1 MSRRQVSIFING
13 RSVENT
19 LKGIRSEK
27 TKINNEL
34 QNMTIGT
41 EEYQK
46 KAAELRKINKIM
58 GDHYEGIKGTES
70 AWQKI
75 TKGAGKFIAIA
86 GVAFTAETIISYGT
100 ELFKLGSEM
109 EVLGKKAQ
117 TVFAEALP
125 AVTRAA
131 EENATAMG
139 LTTSAYIDAATSIGD
154 LLIPM
159 GFARQEAA
167 EISTNLVDLSGAL
180 AEWTGGQVEAE
191 EVTRIL
197 GKAMLGEREE
207 LKQLGIAINEADVQA
222 RLAEKGLKDL
232 TGEMLQQAKAAAT
245 LELIT
250 EKSADAQAA
259 YANNTGTLVRTQ
271 AELRAQL
278 ESIRETLAT
287 ALVPAFARLLN
298 VAAGFVDVISDYTAL
313 SLADQLSEERD
324 ELNLL
329 VTQITDTNIA
339 QEDRNKLIGQ
349 LQTQYPD
356 FLGNLDAETVTNEQL
371 GKRLQEVNDQYIYRI
386 ALQREDEKIQ
396 KAAET
401 VAQRQAAVA
410 EKELEVR
417 QKIIQYNE
425 DWKLGLDLTNKS
437 LEEQVQLTREALI
450 ANDAAGEG
458 YRAAA
463 GLAASGQALLEK
475 RLDNSKTELENFQKF
490 REELRKTLEQQLGIS
505 APEENEEQSS
515 GKTTI
520 SPTPDE
526 IAAQKERAQ
535 KLAEER
541 ARQAEQ
547 ELKQRERLLQRLA
560 DTTQKFQEEARLA
573 MMEEDEAQLE
583 RIRLQFEKQIA
594 IAAELERQGMEEA
607 TALRIELERL
617 QQEALQMARFEQN
630 EALIEEEMAAIS
642 DQIDAELELEEE
654 KTERILAEIDRRNDA
669 ERKKE
674 RERQAEEIS
683 AQKKQFEE
691 IATVA
696 GATSSIISSAL
707 QLVGDE
713 AARNTVQGKVL
724 ALIQI
729 GLKTAEGIANAVA
742 AGSGIPFPGNLPAI
756 ASGIAAVTTGIAG
769 ARQALQN
776 TPAVPQ
782 RKEGGYVGVMGQDDG
797 ILYQARYVGRRKTG
811 MITGGP
817 ALVDTVGGPVLA
829 NERGSEYFV
838 NHRALQNPV
847 VMDHVR
853 AIDNI
858 VRMRQFQA
866 GGFTSP
872 PSSPSEPASTGNA
885 IPLQELQQM
894 TAAVQRLNGILSGG
908 IVAVIDDDS
917 VVDLRNR
924 TQKLID
930 ASGGVI

>member
-34 QNMTIGT
+34 QNMTLGT
-41 EEYQK
+41 EAYQK
-46 KAAELRKINKIM
+46 KAAELRKIN
-58 GDHYEGIKGTES
+58 GLLSDHYEGIKGTES
-70 AWQKI
+70 AYDKLR
-75 TKGAGKFIAIA
+75 KGAGQFLSIAA
-86 GVAFTAETIISYGT
+86 ASFTAEAIISYGA
-100 ELFKLGSEM
+100 ELFRLGTEM
-109 EVLGKKAQ
+109 EVLGEKAKV
-117 TVFAEALP
+117 VFGEALP
-125 AVTRAA
+125 AVTLAA

-139 LTTSAYIDAATSIGD
+139 LTVGEYIDAAAAIGD
-154 LLIPM
+154 LLVPM

-167 EISTNLVDLSGAL
+167 DISTNLVDLSGAL
-180 AEWTGGQVEAE
+180 AEWTGGQITAA
-191 EVTRIL
+191 EVTNIL
-197 GKAMLGEREE
+197 GKAVLGEREE

-259 YANNTGTLVRTQ
+259 YANNADTLVRKQ
-271 AELRAQL
+271 AELRAQIQAVN
-278 ESIRETLAT
+278 ERLAT
-287 ALVPAFARLLN
+287 ALIPTFSRLLD
-298 VAAGFVDVISDYTAL
+298 GAL
-313 SLADQLSEERD
+313 SLGDAIGMLSGGIGNATAAFDKQEAKVNDLESELVPLLDRYDELQGQSQLTKEEQDELGNIIQRIGEITPTAITEIDNYGNALAINAGASREFLKAEKARLAFVNKDAIQSLEDQLKRMRELRD
-324 ELNLL
+324 INKQAIESGSSGGLL
-329 VTQITDTNIA
+329 FDY
-339 QEDRNKLIGQ
+339 E
-349 LQTQYPD
+349 Y
-356 FLGNLDAETVTNEQL
+356 
-371 GKRLQEVNDQYIYRI
+371 
-386 ALQREDEKIQ
+386 
-396 KAAET
+396 
-401 VAQRQAAVA
+401 
-410 EKELEVR
+410 
-417 QKIIQYNE
+417 
-425 DWKLGLDLTNKS
+425 S
-437 LEEQVQLTREALI
+437 
-450 ANDAAGEG
+450 
-458 YRAAA
+458 
-463 GLAASGQALLEK
+463 S
-475 RLDNSKTELENFQKF
+475 SELENFRK
-490 REELRKTLEQQLGIS
+490 ELSRLTTDIEGAEAQLARLRGDNLNQ
-505 APEENEEQSS
+505 PEGEDNTDTPTQPPPL
-515 GKTTI
+515 

-526 IAAQKERAQ
+526 IAAQKERAK

-573 MMEEDEAQLE
+573 MMEEDEAALE

-594 IAAELERQGMEEA
+594 IAAELERQGMEQA

-674 RERQAEEIS
+674 RERQAEEIA

-696 GATSSIISSAL
+696 GATGSIISSAL

-872 PSSPSEPASTGNA
+872 PSSPSEPASTGSA
-885 IPLQELQQM
+885 LPVQELQQM

-930 ASGGVI
+930 ASGGVL

>member
-1 MSRRQVSIFING
+1 VLSVSDAISDMF
-13 RSVENT
+13 S
-19 LKGIRSEK
+19 
-27 TKINNEL
+27 
-34 QNMTIGT
+34 GT
-41 EEYQK
+41 EDATKAFDEQQVKVSTLERDLIPLLDRYEELESKSQLTKEEQGELSEIIQRIGELTPTAITQIDEY
-46 KAAELRKINKIM
+46 
-58 GDHYEGIKGTES
+58 
-70 AWQKI
+70 
-75 TKGAGKFIAIA
+75 GKVLAI
-86 GVAFTAETIISYGT
+86 S
-100 ELFKLGSEM
+100 
-109 EVLGKKAQ
+109 
-117 TVFAEALP
+117 
-125 AVTRAA
+125 
-131 EENATAMG
+131 ATASREM
-139 LTTSAYIDAATSIGD
+139 
-154 LLIPM
+154 
-159 GFARQEAA
+159 
-167 EISTNLVDLSGAL
+167 
-180 AEWTGGQVEAE
+180 VEAE
-191 EVTRIL
+191 
-197 GKAMLGEREE
+197 K
-207 LKQLGIAINEADVQA
+207 A
-222 RLAEKGLKDL
+222 RLSFVNQEAIASLEEEIEALEKRRLAQQKYFEEIKDGIIESQDNKL
-232 TGEMLQQAKAAAT
+232 R
-245 LELIT
+245 IT
-250 EKSADAQAA
+250 VDPDDITDTRKEI
-259 YANNTGTLVRTQ
+259 ANITAMIKGAQ
-271 AELRAQL
+271 AEL
-278 ESIRETLAT
+278 
-287 ALVPAFARLLN
+287 ARLRGDNLN
-298 VAAGFVDVISDYTAL
+298 QPEGEDT
-313 SLADQLSEERD
+313 
-324 ELNLL
+324 
-329 VTQITDTNIA
+329 TDTP
-339 QEDRNKLIGQ
+339 
-349 LQTQYPD
+349 TQPPP
-356 FLGNLDAETVTNEQL
+356 L
-371 GKRLQEVNDQYIYRI
+371 
-386 ALQREDEKIQ
+386 
-396 KAAET
+396 
-401 VAQRQAAVA
+401 
-410 EKELEVR
+410 
-417 QKIIQYNE
+417 
-425 DWKLGLDLTNKS
+425 
-437 LEEQVQLTREALI
+437 
-450 ANDAAGEG
+450 
-458 YRAAA
+458 
-463 GLAASGQALLEK
+463 
-475 RLDNSKTELENFQKF
+475 
-490 REELRKTLEQQLGIS
+490 
-505 APEENEEQSS
+505 
-515 GKTTI
+515 

-526 IAAQKERAQ
+526 IAAQKERAK

-573 MMEEDEAQLE
+573 MMEEDEAALE

-594 IAAELERQGMEEA
+594 IAAELERQGMEQA

-674 RERQAEEIS
+674 RERQAEEIA

-696 GATSSIISSAL
+696 GATGSIISSAL

-872 PSSPSEPASTGNA
+872 PSSPSEPASTGSA
-885 IPLQELQQM
+885 LPVQELQQM

-930 ASGGVI
+930 ASGGVL

>member
-1 MSRRQVSIFING
+1 
-13 RSVENT
+13 
-19 LKGIRSEK
+19 
-27 TKINNEL
+27 
-34 QNMTIGT
+34 
-41 EEYQK
+41 
-46 KAAELRKINKIM
+46 
-58 GDHYEGIKGTES
+58 
-70 AWQKI
+70 
-75 TKGAGKFIAIA
+75 
-86 GVAFTAETIISYGT
+86 
-100 ELFKLGSEM
+100 M
-109 EVLGKKAQ
+109 EVLGEKAKV
-117 TVFAEALP
+117 VFGEALP
-125 AVTRAA
+125 AVTLAA

-139 LTTSAYIDAATSIGD
+139 LTVGEYIDAAAAIGD
-154 LLIPM
+154 LLVPM

-167 EISTNLVDLSGAL
+167 DISTNLVDLSGAL
-180 AEWTGGQVEAE
+180 AEWTGGQITAA
-191 EVTRIL
+191 EVTNIL
-197 GKAMLGEREE
+197 GKAVLGEREE

-232 TGEMLQQAKAAAT
+232 TGEMLQQAKAAET

-259 YANNTGTLVRTQ
+259 YANNADTLVRKQ
-271 AELRAQL
+271 AELRAQIQAVN
-278 ESIRETLAT
+278 ERLAT
-287 ALVPAFARLLN
+287 ALIPTFSRLLDAALSVGNAIGMLSDGIGSATAAFDKQEAKVNDLESELVPLLDRYDELQGQSQLTKEEQDELGNIIQRIGEITPTAITEIDEYGKVLSINAGASREFLEAEKARLAFVNQEAIASLEKQIELLESQRDAQTRLVETGRAGALN
-298 VAAGFVDVISDYTAL
+298 IQASAETIDQAREKVV
-313 SLADQLSEERD
+313 SLAAQIKGANA
-324 ELNLL
+324 ELARLRGDNLNQPEGED
-329 VTQITDTNIA
+329 TTDTP
-339 QEDRNKLIGQ
+339 
-349 LQTQYPD
+349 TQPPP
-356 FLGNLDAETVTNEQL
+356 L
-371 GKRLQEVNDQYIYRI
+371 
-386 ALQREDEKIQ
+386 
-396 KAAET
+396 
-401 VAQRQAAVA
+401 
-410 EKELEVR
+410 
-417 QKIIQYNE
+417 
-425 DWKLGLDLTNKS
+425 
-437 LEEQVQLTREALI
+437 
-450 ANDAAGEG
+450 
-458 YRAAA
+458 
-463 GLAASGQALLEK
+463 
-475 RLDNSKTELENFQKF
+475 
-490 REELRKTLEQQLGIS
+490 
-505 APEENEEQSS
+505 
-515 GKTTI
+515 

-526 IAAQKERAQ
+526 IAAQKERAK

-594 IAAELERQGMEEA
+594 IAADLERQGMEQA

-674 RERQAEEIS
+674 RERQAEEIA

-769 ARQALQN
+769 ARQAFQN
-776 TPAVPQ
+776 TPTVPQ

-872 PSSPSEPASTGNA
+872 PSSPSEPASTGSA
-885 IPLQELQQM
+885 LPVQELQQM

-930 ASGGVI
+930 ASGGVL